1 MGPSCS
7 ARAAKERVKILKKQA
22 KAAFD
27 PTGPKMTWMRG
38 EADIPD
44 DDDDDTDRPVKAYKA
59 LAHELN
65 AKQAAKLTGQ
75 EEGSSEDGT
84 PSKVCALH
92 PIHLRNR
99 SKHLFT
105 TLSQSSSAQISVTDT
120 PPHPFLTHLLTS
132 TLTST
137 PLTLISSQKRKLSEI
152 EKSAASSFGPK
163 ISKDL
168 ANEMYA
174 LDKAGEKAEAEK
186 SRAAKAEEIAKAK
199 EAKDVARAAKAA
211 RAAQL
216 INATPTQATPAQTT
230 PSKITPAKNT
240 PSKTTPTK
248 DTPAKAGDSATD
260 GFSVKAAHAKAREA
274 ANAGSPVKFE
284 APK

>member
-27 PTGPKMTWMRG
+27 PTGPKMAWMRG

-105 TLSQSSSAQISVTDT
+105 TLSQSHSAQISVTILPHT
-120 PPHPFLTHLLTS
+120 PFSHPFLTPLPH
-132 TLTST
+132 TL
-137 PLTLISSQKRKLSEI
+137 PH
-152 EKSAASSFGPK
+152 
-163 ISKDL
+163 
-168 ANEMYA
+168 
-174 LDKAGEKAEAEK
+174 
-186 SRAAKAEEIAKAK
+186 
-199 EAKDVARAAKAA
+199 
-211 RAAQL
+211 
-216 INATPTQATPAQTT
+216 T
-230 PSKITPAKNT
+230 PSSHTSSPP
-240 PSKTTPTK
+240 PSHRP
-248 DTPAKAGDSATD
+248 PS
-260 GFSVKAAHAKAREA
+260 H
-274 ANAGSPVKFE
+274 
-284 APK
+284 